1 MTLIDK
7 ALSKRY
13 HKDSHLR
20 AISIVSIITVLI
32 IFVGVFPL
40 LTNLSKAKSTNVGA
54 NNLKDLGRKIKGL
67 ETPSTSV
74 RFGNT
79 ITCAPLVPCFG
90 TNNDDIIYPGAGELV
105 FARGGNDIV
114 FGAFNDQIYGAN
126 GNDII
131 HLGAGHSLAAGASGD
146 DSLFAGT
153 GGGLLSGG
161 PGNDKLFAGPVF
173 TTMNGGGGANHFTCP
188 LSVAGLARSV
198 VLDYN
203 PANGDTL
210 SGSCSL
216 VNTIGNNQNNNNTP
230 NITLPDSGDTSS
242 SSSLGATLGSLGG
255 G

>member
-1 MTLIDK
+1 LN
-7 ALSKRY
+7 KRY
-13 HKDSHLR
+13 DKCSRLR
-20 AISIVSIITVLI
+20 AVPIPCVIALLIV
-32 IFVGVFPL
+32 FVGIFSL
-40 LTNLSKAKSTNVGA
+40 LPNLSYAKSANVGG
-54 NNLKDLGRKIKGL
+54 NNLKNLGGKIKGL

-105 FARGGNDIV
+105 FARPGNDIV
-114 FGAFNDQIYGAN
+114 FGAFNDQIYGGN

-131 HLGAGHSLAAGASGD
+131 HLGPGHSLAAGGSGD
-146 DSLFAGT
+146 DSLLGGL

-173 TTMNGGGGANHFTCP
+173 TTMNGGGGANHFNCP
-188 LSVAGLARSV
+188 LSVAGLARSI

-203 PANGDTL
+203 PSNGDTI

-216 VNTIGNNQNNNNTP
+216 VNTIGNNNNNNSP
-230 NITLPDSGDTSS
+230 NIALPDSGETSSS
-242 SSSLGATLGSLGG
+242 SSSLGATGAILGG
-255 G
+255 IGGG